1 MKKVFLLLPFL
12 AAIIILAVSCKKTET
27 TTPAPLVPNPSLTVS
42 PDSLKFAI
50 AGGSSTL
57 TVTMNGSRWAAA
69 SDQSWCTLSENSST
83 SASLQITVTVI
94 ANPNMGDRTAKLTF
108 AMDSK
113 TVVYLNVYQGG
124 RTTLYP
130 SYGDSIAPDASG
142 MSSTAAQLAAK
153 FKLGWNIGNTMEA
166 PGGETGWGNPPI
178 TESYVQFVKQNG
190 FTAIRLPCAWDL
202 HVDNTATAHIDTNWL
217 NRVKQVVG
225 YCVAND
231 MYVLLNIHWDGGW
244 LEQNCTTAKKD
255 SVNAKQKAFWEQ
267 IATEMR
273 DFDEHL
279 MFASANEPNTNS
291 DPSQMAVLMSY
302 HQTFVNA
309 VRSTGGRNTYR
320 TLVIQGDN
328 QLISVN
334 AFPTD
339 PTLNRIM
346 YEDHNYTP
354 YQFTA
359 LNGDASWG
367 KMFYYWGAGHH
378 STIEPDRNATW
389 GEESDQLQYFDY
401 IKSKF
406 IDNGIP
412 VLMGEYGA
420 YRRGG
425 TANVPLDLPT
435 HNASVDYWITYVTK
449 QALAHGLKPFF
460 WDTGSILDRRNNT
473 VIDQETI
480 DAILAGAK

>member
-1 MKKVFLLLPFL
+1 MKKELLLIPFL
-12 AAIIILAVSCKKTET
+12 VVIILLIVSCKKAGITNDESKIPT
-27 TTPAPLVPNPSLTVS
+27 PSLIVS
-42 PDSLKFAI
+42 ADSLKFSMN
-50 AGGSSTL
+50 GGDDTL
-57 TVTMNGSRWAAA
+57 HITMNGGRWAAA
-69 SDQSWCTLSENSST
+69 SDQSWCTLSNNSST
-83 SASLQITVTVI
+83 SASSKITVTLS
-94 ANPNMGDRTAKLTF
+94 ANQNMGNRSAKLTF
-108 AMDSK
+108 VMDAK
-113 TVVYLNVYQGG
+113 TIVYVVVSQLG
-124 RTTLYP
+124 RTSIYP
-130 SYGDSIAPDASG
+130 SYGDSIPPDASG
-142 MSSTAAQLAAK
+142 MSSTAVQLAAK
-153 FKLGWNIGNTMEA
+153 FKLGWNIGNSMEA
-166 PGGETGWGNPPI
+166 TGGETSWGNPLI
-178 TESYVQFVKQNG
+178 TESYIQFVKQLG
-190 FTAIRLPCAWDL
+190 FTAIRIPCAWDS
-202 HVDNTATAHIDTNWL
+202 HVDNPATAHIDTSWL

-225 YCVAND
+225 YCVNNG

-244 LEQNCTTAKKD
+244 LENNCTLTKKD

-279 MFASANEPNTNS
+279 MFASANEPNTNNDS
-291 DPSQMAVLMSY
+291 TQMAVLMSY

-320 TLVIQGDN
+320 TLVIQGDY
-328 QLISVN
+328 QLIN
-334 AFPTD
+334 LNGFPSD
-339 PTLNRIM
+339 PTPNRIM

-354 YQFTA
+354 FQFTT
-359 LNGDASWG
+359 LNGDATWG

-389 GEESDQLQYFDY
+389 GEESYQLQYFDL

-406 IDNGIP
+406 IDKGIP

-435 HNASVDYWITYVTK
+435 HNASVDYWITYMTQ

-460 WDTGSILDRRNNT
+460 WDTGSILDRKNNT

-480 DAILAGAK
+480 NAIMAGAK